1 MNLES
6 KVHFSEVTFPNYGSI
21 AMTNIQSSGIEAG
34 QRRLNGPQTTGRAY
48 RNLSQPAHAMRS
60 DDDVEVPMRDGVT
73 LLADVHRPAEP
84 GRYPVL
90 LAASPYP
97 RQIQNLG
104 APAGF
109 IEAGAS
115 DFFVPRG
122 YVHVIANCR
131 GTSGSGGT
139 FGFFDSQERRDM
151 YDLVEWA
158 AQQPWSN
165 GNVGMIGISYFAGTQ
180 MEAAVERP
188 PHLKA
193 IMPIAGTYDLYESA
207 THHGLMSSS
216 FVTPFLAMI
225 GMTSGHTNKLW
236 RSKLIDALRALLLTP
251 MIHKK
256 FETANGEAAIAG
268 LKVLLKLH
276 HAPHPW
282 DDLWRAI
289 AAEHPM
295 HDEWWEE
302 RNLLPLLDRVEVPV
316 YLGCDWQNVPLHL
329 PHTFTAYEKLINSKH
344 VQVAMMGEHGLA
356 WPWESLHIEALAW
369 FDHWLKGQDTG
380 ILEGPRVRY
389 IIPESESGWQTMETW
404 PPAEAAFNHFALRAD
419 GALSEDEGEPGSR
432 TYMNLGS
439 GLNRP
444 RASET
449 DPPSFLVWDT
459 PSLPH
464 DLDIIGPIE
473 LQLDAISTAPDT
485 AFIAILQDVDEAGKA
500 VDVTAGYLRA
510 GLRKVDEAASKPG
523 APVVPCQTFEA
534 VPVGEEVRYRIPVVP
549 NARHF
554 KAGHKIRLYLT
565 TDDQGK
571 EKPALLFFRHAS
583 IGTNSLNTILLSSRL
598 LLPVLPRPLAA

>member
-1 MNLES
+1 MSN
-6 KVHFSEVTFPNYGSI
+6 VP
-21 AMTNIQSSGIEAG
+21 SSGVGPG
-34 QRRLNGPQTTGRAY
+34 QRRLNGPQTTGREY
-48 RNLSQPAHAMRS
+48 RNLSQPTHAMAS
-60 DDDVEVPMRDGVT
+60 DDDVAVPMRDGVM

-84 GRYPVL
+84 GLYPVL

-139 FGFFDSQERRDM
+139 FGFFDGQERHDM

-207 THHGLMSSS
+207 THHGLMSSG
-216 FVTPFLAMI
+216 FLTPFLFMI

-236 RSKLIDALRALLLTP
+236 RSKLMDAMRALLLSP
-251 MIHKK
+251 GIHKK
-256 FETANGEAAIAG
+256 FEMANGEAAIAG

-276 HAPHPW
+276 HDPHPW

-289 AAEHPM
+289 AAEHPFR
-295 HDEWWEE
+295 DAWWDD
-302 RNLLPLLDRVEVPV
+302 RNLLPLLNRVEVPV

-329 PHTFTAYEKLINSKH
+329 PHTFTAYERLNNSKH

-356 WPWESLHIEALAW
+356 WPWESLHIEAIAW

-380 ILEGPRVRY
+380 ILDGPRFRY
-389 IIPESESGWQTMETW
+389 ILPEAEGWRTSNAWPILESVHH
-404 PPAEAAFNHFALRAD
+404 AYALRED
-419 GALSEDEGEPGSR
+419 GSLSEDEGEKGSR
-432 TYMNLGS
+432 TYLNLGA

-449 DPPSFLVWDT
+449 DPPSFLHWST
-459 PSLPH
+459 PPLPH
-464 DLDIIGPIE
+464 DLDLIGPIE
-473 LQLDAISTAPDT
+473 LQLDATCTAPDT
-485 AFIAILQDVDEAGKA
+485 AFIAVLQDLDESGNAIS
-500 VDVTAGYLRA
+500 VTAGYLRA
-510 GLRKVDEAASKPG
+510 GLRGVDEAASKRG
-523 APVVPCQTFEA
+523 APFLQCRTFEA
-534 VPVGEEVRYRIPVVP
+534 VPVGEKVSYRIPIVP
-549 NARHF
+549 NARRF
-554 KAGHKIRLYLT
+554 GVGHKLRLCLT
-565 TDDQGK
+565 TDDQNTNT
-571 EKPALLFFRHAS
+571 PALLEFRHAS
-583 IGTNSLNTILLSSRL
+583 VGTSSLNTIFSSSRL
-598 LLPVLPRPLAA
+598 LLPVLR